1 MKKFYIVGMAIIL
14 LMAVSMIFFAIHLN
28 QVSENQITKRMAERT
43 IPLQGEKVT
52 YRELRPVFKLDTIN
66 LSSDEMAD
74 AVALIDGRI
83 ERTFVKKN
91 SNVGRGQVL
100 FELVN
105 EDIPIKIQQA
115 ESSIARAEA
124 QLLQARNSFQ
134 RYERLKEKN
143 ATSLEKYDEA
153 KLNYEAA
160 AASLREANAV
170 KDQLLVQDSRQDVIA
185 PIDGEILILYKQ
197 IGAYVQAGT
206 PIALVGNFDRLNFSL
221 PVEDAGARRL
231 AVGERFELNFKN
243 SRSFRKAYDTEYG
256 AGNLGNEQIFPVY
269 VKEIMPDLSQ
279 AAAMRKIVF
288 EVDNSVGI
296 LEQQAYSNVELTRAV
311 GNHALTAP
319 LAAMSDTGKQYVFVV
334 TPENTLERRKI
345 STGAD
350 DGKYVEIL
358 TGLREGDTVVTSAT
372 KGLEEGMKVTVTLAG
387 GENIA
392 GR

>member
-14 LMAVSMIFFAIHLN
+14 LMAVSLIFYGIHLN
-28 QVSENQITKRMAERT
+28 QSGENQITKRMEERT
-43 IPLQGEKVT
+43 IPLQGEKVA
-52 YRELRPVFKLDTIN
+52 YRDLHPVFNLDTIN

-83 ERTFVKKN
+83 ENAFVKKN
-91 SNVGRGQVL
+91 SNVRRGEVI
-100 FELVN
+100 FELIN

-115 ESSIARAEA
+115 DSSIAKAEA

-153 KLNYEAA
+153 RLNYEAA
-160 AASLREANAV
+160 VANLREANAV

-185 PIDGEILILYKQ
+185 PIDGEVLILYKQ
-197 IGAYVQAGT
+197 IGAYVTAGT
-206 PIALVGNFDRLNFSL
+206 PIALVGNFQRLNFSL

-243 SRSFRKAYDTEYG
+243 SHSFRKAYDTEYG
-256 AGNLGNEQIFPVY
+256 AGNLGNEQIFSVY
-269 VKEIMPDLSQ
+269 IKEIMPDLSQ

-311 GNHALTAP
+311 GHHALTAP
-319 LAAMSDTGKQYVFVV
+319 LAAMNDTGKQYVFVV

-350 DGKYVEIL
+350 DGKYIEIL
-358 TGLREGDTVVTSAT
+358 TGLKDGETVITSAT
-372 KGLEEGMKVTVTLAG
+372 KGLEEGMKVTVTLTG
-387 GENIA
+387 GEDNA
-392 GR
+392 SR